1 MRQFFV
7 AYPIY
12 ATMPHKLGWSHYVE
26 ILKFEDELDRSFYE
40 KQSVNE
46 RWGRTALL
54 VLAPE
59 FGLF

>member
-1 MRQFFV
+1 
-7 AYPIY
+7 
-12 ATMPHKLGWSHYVE
+12 MPHKLGWSHYVE